1 MAAIIVYSQ
10 FNALISFSRTF
21 YMFMVEL
28 VVFHFYI
35 RRITELL
42 ILHIGN
48 IFLSLRSSLYEFA
61 SYPNSKLSIC
71 LECKR
76 IKSYWNGE
84 VI

>member
-1 MAAIIVYSQ
+1 
-10 FNALISFSRTF
+10 
-21 YMFMVEL
+21 MVEL
-28 VVFHFYI
+28 VVFDFYI

-61 SYPNSKLSIC
+61 SYPNSKLPSIC

-76 IKSYWNGE
+76 IKGYWNGE
-84 VI
+84 AI